1 MISKEL
7 IDFLNNIS
15 GEELDETLIDMA
27 SSKISKTAKITKGV
41 VSELKGVIASDKYVS
56 KGANKTCTFLG
67 DKKVLACLKQKTPV
81 KSASVESGKKLES
94 KIRKLNNKVVSK
106 GALVPKIYALFF
118 ADKKYIEI
126 QQRIKGSPIAIFNFE
141 NFTETIIDEPL
152 DPIIFNCSEEERL
165 LIGEKLFNYNLG
177 QQQNMINAP
186 QDCYDKLYKTI
197 EILSNHGIE
206 FLDSHSEN
214 VLLGEKGFSLI
225 DIDYESAIENREK
238 GNTVKPNNNNNIFN
252 FLNPFS
258 YASSYDKF
266 LTKEQVKILESN
278 NVEILKK
285 LVDAISNNNVIG
297 QFNLYRIKQTV
308 LSMLDEE
315 SLNKYADYIF
325 ASQTELRTKHNF
337 KPDEFL
343 CEVKAGK
350 VKKR

>member
-56 KGANKTCTFLG
+56 KGANKTCTVLG

-152 DPIIFNCSEEERL
+152 DPVIFNCSEEERL

-186 QDCYDKLYKTI
+186 QECYDKLYKTI

-206 FLDSHSEN
+206 FSDPHSEN

-252 FLNPFS
+252 FLNP
-258 YASSYDKF
+258 
-266 LTKEQVKILESN
+266 L
-278 NVEILKK
+278 
-285 LVDAISNNNVIG
+285 
-297 QFNLYRIKQTV
+297 
-308 LSMLDEE
+308 LS
-315 SLNKYADYIF
+315 
-325 ASQTELRTKHNF
+325 
-337 KPDEFL
+337 
-343 CEVKAGK
+343 
-350 VKKR
+350 